1 MPACRDSPRSGPTGG
16 CCVGMLS
23 PDLQILFKKSQSSE
37 LCLKIFQVLNVSDL
51 FRNSGKACGS
61 QCEQLR
67 GLALAC
73 GLLACRAWAGLFRF
87 LLAG

>member
-1 MPACRDSPRSGPTGG
+1 MPACRDSPQSGPTGC

-23 PDLQILFKKSQSSE
+23 PDLQILFKKSQNSE

-51 FRNSGKACGS
+51 FRNSGKDCGS
-61 QCEQLR
+61 QYEQLH

-73 GLLACRAWAGLFRF
+73 GLLACRAWAGLFGF